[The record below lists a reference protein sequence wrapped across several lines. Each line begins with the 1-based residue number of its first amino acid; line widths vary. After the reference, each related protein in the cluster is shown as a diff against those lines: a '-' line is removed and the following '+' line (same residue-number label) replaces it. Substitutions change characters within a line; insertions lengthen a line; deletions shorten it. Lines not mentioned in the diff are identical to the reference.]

1 MGTAPFEALL
11 AKANQRGAQEFD
23 VLCRFKGLRD
33 PLTGKRTGTLRARY
47 LGVPQPDHDTLRV
60 STNLDAG
67 FLPAAEATAL
77 YFQRWGVETDFRRL
91 QGPDHLPVVL
101 SRKPQTV
108 RQEIVLRLLAHYAVR
123 HVQALAHSFCPQ
135 PSPKLGDPLSEVGRH
150 QICAKPGRHY
160 PRIGRKYQKG
170 KRNKG
175 NRTAQGQRWR
185 RRKHNPS
192 DTQAHQT

>member
-1 MGTAPFEALL
+1 M
-11 AKANQRGAQEFD
+11 
-23 VLCRFKGLRD
+23 
-33 PLTGKRTGTLRARY
+33 
-47 LGVPQPDHDTLRV
+47 
-60 STNLDAG
+60 
-67 FLPAAEATAL
+67 
-77 YFQRWGVETDFRRL
+77 
-91 QGPDHLPVVL
+91 VL

-108 RQEIVLRLLAHYAVR
+108 RQEIVLRLLAHNAVR
-123 HVQALAHSFCPQ
+123 HVQALACLRLRHLQSQKVRPCQSAGQDTGRWHKRHLVDNRPILPIDLQTGLTAAVILGHIDALAHSFCPQ
-135 PSPKLGDPLSEVGRH
+135 PSPNLEDLLSEVGRH
-150 QICAKPGRHY
+150 QIYAKPGRHC